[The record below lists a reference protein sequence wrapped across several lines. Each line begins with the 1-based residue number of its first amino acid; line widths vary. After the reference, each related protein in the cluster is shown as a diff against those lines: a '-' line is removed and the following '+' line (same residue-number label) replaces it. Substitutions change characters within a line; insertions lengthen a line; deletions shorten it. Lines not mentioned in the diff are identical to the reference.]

1 MPTPLEIN
9 GIRIGPGCP
18 CFVIAEAG
26 LNHNGDLE
34 WAKRLIDVA
43 AAAGANAVKFQ
54 KRTVEHLATRSV
66 LDAVDDRFPAFGPT
80 YREIREH
87 LEFGWDAYMEIKS
100 HCDQRQIT
108 FLCTAFDIPAAS
120 FLERLTV
127 PGYKVASHSLTNL
140 PLLEHL
146 AARGRPVIMSTG
158 MCTFE
163 EIDDAVR
170 MFLGTDTRLAL
181 MHCVSSYPQQAEES
195 NLGMIAK
202 LRDRYSLPVGY
213 SGHELGCLPTL
224 ASVALGADLVERHV
238 TLDRSAVGFDH
249 RLSLEPNELAEM
261 IRSIRTVEAAMR
273 PSAKSISETEMITRR
288 KYQVSIV
295 AARDIR
301 PGETITNAM
310 LTLKNPGTG
319 LPARRITEVAG
330 RKAKVFIPGDTL
342 LDFQMLEHG

>member
-1 MPTPLEIN
+1 
-9 GIRIGPGCP
+9 
-18 CFVIAEAG
+18 
-26 LNHNGDLE
+26 
-34 WAKRLIDVA
+34 
-43 AAAGANAVKFQ
+43 
-54 KRTVEHLATRSV
+54 
-66 LDAVDDRFPAFGPT
+66 
-80 YREIREH
+80 
-87 LEFGWDAYMEIKS
+87 
-100 HCDQRQIT
+100 
-108 FLCTAFDIPAAS
+108 
-120 FLERLTV
+120 
-127 PGYKVASHSLTNL
+127 
-140 PLLEHL
+140 
-146 AARGRPVIMSTG
+146 MSTG